1 MLAPFTR
8 PAWFCGIDAHRY
20 GREQEDRLYIDG
32 CQYRLSSMSPK
43 RSAVLKPLPVI
54 DELVACCPE
63 LLVQSLSEGEAALAA
78 RAFKALADPTR
89 VRILSIIASAEGGE
103 ACVCDLTAGIDL
115 AQPTVSHH
123 LKVLLDAGL
132 LERERRAS
140 WAYYRVRRDAVRD
153 LARVLGA

>member
-1 MLAPFTR
+1 
-8 PAWFCGIDAHRY
+8 
-20 GREQEDRLYIDG
+20 
-32 CQYRLSSMSPK
+32 MSP
-43 RSAVLKPLPVI
+43 RPPAVLEPLPVI
-54 DELVACCPE
+54 DGLVACCPQ
-63 LLVQSLSEGEAALAA
+63 LFDQSLSEDEAALAA

-89 VRILSIIASAEGGE
+89 VRMLSMIASAESGE
-103 ACVCDLTAGIDL
+103 ACVCDLTDGIDL
-115 AQPTVSHH
+115 SQPTVSHH